1 MNQSITQFLISKG
14 FHQKDIEIYLDIYR
28 HSQSYA
34 SSIATRTSID
44 RTTVYSV
51 IKRLLKSAII
61 TQTKLNGV
69 RAYLAL
75 SPEIFLDKID
85 RDIDEL
91 TSQKKTT
98 QNFIDEM
105 AKVKK
110 QRTFEKPKI
119 QIFEGDEAIM
129 SLYQYTLAAGGQQK
143 SFLTIKRIP
152 ESLSDFLK
160 NQYIKMKIK
169 HRVHSRVLIANTGFA
184 PKYKSMDARS
194 NRTTKIVTK
203 HPFDLHSEVIMFNT
217 NEVAIIDFHKQ
228 IYGIIIKSDT
238 LYKTTEALFDYIWAS
253 E

>member
-1 MNQSITQFLISKG
+1 MNQSITQFLTAKG

-34 SSIATRTSID
+34 SSIALRTGID

-51 IKRLLKSAII
+51 IKRLLKSGII
-61 TQTKLNGV
+61 TQTKLNNV

-91 TSQKKTT
+91 TTQKKTT

-129 SLYQYTLAAGGQQK
+129 SLYQYTLSKSGAQK
-143 SFLTIKRIP
+143 SFLTIRRIP

-160 NQYIKMKIK
+160 HQYIKMKIK
-169 HRVHSRVLIANTGFA
+169 HRVHSRVLIANTSFA
-184 PKYKSMDARS
+184 PKYKSLDARS
-194 NRTTKIVTK
+194 NRTTKIVAK

>member
-1 MNQSITQFLISKG
+1 MNNAITQYLASHG
-14 FHQKDIEIYLDIYR
+14 FHAKDIEVYLDICR

-34 SSIATRTSID
+34 SSIAARTGLD

-51 IKRLLKSAII
+51 IKRLLKSGII

-91 TSQKKTT
+91 TAQKKSTLE
-98 QNFIDEM
+98 FIDEM
-105 AKVKK
+105 SRIKK
-110 QRTFEKPKI
+110 QRSFEKPKI

-129 SLYQYTLAAGGQQK
+129 SLYQYTLSTPGQQK
-143 SFLTIKRIP
+143 SFLTIRRIP
-152 ESLSDFLK
+152 PSLSEFLK
-160 NQYIKMKIK
+160 HQYIKMKIK
-169 HRVHSRVLIANTGFA
+169 AKVHSRVLIAKTGFA
-184 PKYKSMDARS
+184 PKYQSMDARS

-203 HPFDLHSEVIMFNT
+203 HPFDLHSEVIMFGQ
-217 NEVAIIDFHKQ
+217 NEVAIIDFHRQ
-228 IYGIIIKSDT
+228 IYGIIIRSDT
-238 LYKTTEALFDYIWAS
+238 LYKTTQALFDYIWAS

>member
-1 MNQSITQFLISKG
+1 MNQSIEQFLISQG
-14 FHQKDIEIYLDIYR
+14 LHTKDIEVYLDMCK

-34 SSIATRTSID
+34 SSIATRTGID

-51 IKRLLKSAII
+51 IKRLLKLGII
-61 TQTKLNGV
+61 TQTKLNGI

-85 RDIDEL
+85 RNIDEL
-91 TSQKKTT
+91 TAQKKTT

-105 AKVKK
+105 AKIKK
-110 QRTFEKPKI
+110 QHTYIKPKI

-129 SLYQYTLAAGGQQK
+129 SLYQYTLSIPGTQK

-152 ESLSDFLK
+152 QSLGDFLK

-169 HRVHSRVLIANTGFA
+169 HRVHSRVLIANTNFA
-184 PKYKSMDARS
+184 PKYKSLDARS